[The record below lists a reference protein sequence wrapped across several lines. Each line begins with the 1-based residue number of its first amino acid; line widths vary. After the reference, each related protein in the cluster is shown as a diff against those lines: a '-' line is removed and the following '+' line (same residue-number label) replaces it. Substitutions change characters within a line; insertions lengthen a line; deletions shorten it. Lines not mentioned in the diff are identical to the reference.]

1 MTIKNF
7 RLSPEFQKELQEVR
21 SGIASLTLSDLFFPM
36 PSSWGLRG
44 DPYLWSALAAQMNYE
59 RLEDDGDS
67 EPSFEN
73 RIKALFREMTGA
85 DIDKASTD
93 PTVSMFA
100 HGGMSSGMV
109 SLSWWREAGIPL
121 LLRRYQ
127 NLLEQN

>member
-1 MTIKNF
+1 MATNNF
-7 RLSPEFQKELQEVR
+7 RHSPEFKKELQEAR
-21 SGIASLTLSDLFFPM
+21 NGNASLTLSDLFFPM

-59 RLEDDGDS
+59 RLGDERDS
-67 EPSFEN
+67 EPSFKN
-73 RIKALFREMTGA
+73 RIKTHFREMTGA

-93 PTVSMFA
+93 PTVSMLA

-121 LLRRYQ
+121 LLRRYA
-127 NLLEQN
+127 NLIEKN

>member
-1 MTIKNF
+1 MAIKNF
-7 RLSPEFQKELQEVR
+7 RHSPEFQKELEEAR
-21 SGIASLTLSDLFFPM
+21 GSRLLTLGDLFFPM

-59 RLEDDGDS
+59 RLEDECDS

-73 RIKALFREMTGA
+73 HIKALFHELTGA

-93 PTVSMFA
+93 PTVPMFA

-109 SLSWWREAGIPL
+109 SLNWWRGTGIPL
-121 LLRRYQ
+121 LLRRHQ
-127 NLLEQN
+127 NLIEKN